1 MHLALCEQKDWD
13 MRWRQPLGRLMQ
25 PPPLVTFISII
36 STQQATRSIM
46 QRWREGRRRLKCKNM
61 RFGQHQKA
69 AARSH
74 PPSLPPS
81 LAPAHS
87 SDTSHGRLIACLRA
101 AEPFVLELHPWS

>member
-1 MHLALCEQKDWD
+1 MHLALCEQRDWN

-61 RFGQHQKA
+61 RRGKDQNR
-69 AARSH
+69 AARLFPLS
-74 PPSLPPS
+74 SLP
-81 LAPAHS
+81 LARLTPRTAH
-87 SDTSHGRLIACLRA
+87 
-101 AEPFVLELHPWS
+101 